1 MIDCSFR
8 VDANADATLAACG
21 KRKKRTVIDDEINGM
36 KEEVQIT
43 RTKRYKIPLSLV
55 TDTLGQKVVVM
66 IALSC
71 HQNINVLCSLFV
83 YFCLVLGTI

>member
-21 KRKKRTVIDDEINGM
+21 KRKKRTVIDDEINDV

-43 RTKRYKIPLSLV
+43 RAKRYIISFSG
-55 TDTLGQKVVVM
+55 TFT
-66 IALSC
+66 S
-71 HQNINVLCSLFV
+71 QNFLI
-83 YFCLVLGTI
+83 YIEP